1 MLDAYWWALITMTT
15 VFFFCLSDIKEER
28 LSFSLPLTKFHHSGW
43 LRWHCTNH
51 WSGKGD
57 ISQSKSP
64 LPTLSRYIKRQILNK
79 QHIRLLVPCA
89 PSAGCWWLP
98 CPSPSSATTLLTS
111 TRAREGRNRFKRRGT
126 MRIAIVKNLTMIMI
140 IMIQII
146 AILIIMILTM
156 MMITMILII
165 MIFTRA
171 ALEEKRKEGHITPFG
186 QNLRMDVTELDQGGI
201 FSDILIFS
209 KSDNN
214 AQDYEMVERVPTN

>member
-1 MLDAYWWALITMTT
+1 MG
-15 VFFFCLSDIKEER
+15 DIKEER

-57 ISQSKSP
+57 SSQSKSP
-64 LPTLSRYIKRQILNK
+64 LPTLPRYLKRQILNK

-89 PSAGCWWLP
+89 PSAGCSWLP
-98 CPSPSSATTLLTS
+98 CPSPSSATTLQTS
-111 TRAREGRNRFKRRGT
+111 TRARGGRNRFKKRGT
-126 MRIAIVKNLTMIMI
+126 RRIAIVINLTMIMI

-146 AILIIMILTM
+146 AILIIMILTMMMITMILIIAILTM

-201 FSDILIFS
+201 FSDIFS
-209 KSDNN
+209 VHKSDNN